1 MSLLY
6 QARAVPPA
14 EGRCSEETD
23 LRTIAAR
30 AAHRAAAAAKRAY
43 PVVLGFALFGAV
55 IATVIA
61 VRMLVWLPAFRH

>member
-1 MSLLY
+1 
-6 QARAVPPA
+6 
-14 EGRCSEETD
+14 
-23 LRTIAAR
+23 LRTLSVR
-30 AAHRAAAAAKRAY
+30 ATHRAAAAAKRAY